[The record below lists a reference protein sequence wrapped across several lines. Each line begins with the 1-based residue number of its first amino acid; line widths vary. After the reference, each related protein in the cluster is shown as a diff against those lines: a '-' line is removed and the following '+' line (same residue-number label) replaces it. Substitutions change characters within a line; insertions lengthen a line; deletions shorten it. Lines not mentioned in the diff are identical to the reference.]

1 MNCCSIITIFEK
13 TTKKLLN
20 NNHRYSYMESVNI
33 LNISINNLSMIDL
46 IKKLGKN
53 GGSVFTP
60 NVDHLMKLQNNREFF
75 QIYSTADYQVC
86 DSKILILAAKFLGQ
100 PIQEKISGSDLFP
113 AFYKY
118 YKNDKNIKIFLLGGP
133 ERVADLARKK
143 INDKVNRQIVVDS
156 YSPPFGFE
164 KNKAECQKIVDL
176 INDSGATVLAVGL
189 GAPKQEKWIQEH
201 KNKLKNV
208 KVFLA
213 IGATIE
219 FEAGYRRRA
228 PKWMSEVG
236 LEWLYRL
243 ISEPK
248 RLSKRY
254 LIESLPFFWLLVQQ
268 KLNIYQSPFAL
279 EEFEFGINYNR
290 NAPN

>member
-1 MNCCSIITIFEK
+1 M
-13 TTKKLLN
+13 TKVK
-20 NNHRYSYMESVNI
+20 I
-33 LNISINNLSMIDL
+33 LNVSIDNSSMGNL
-46 IKKLGKN
+46 IKKLGDK

-60 NVDHLMKLQNNREFF
+60 NVDHLIKLQKDRDFSR
-75 QIYSTADYQVC
+75 IYNSAEYRVC
-86 DSKILILAAKFLGQ
+86 DSKILMFAANFLGQ
-100 PIQEKISGSDLFP
+100 SIQEKISGSDLFP

-118 YKNDKNIKIFLLGGP
+118 YKEDENIKIFLLGGP
-133 ERVADLARKK
+133 KGVADSARKK
-143 INDKVNRQIVVDS
+143 INNKVKRQIIVDS

-164 KNKAECQKIVDL
+164 KNKTECQKIIDL

-189 GAPKQEKWIQEH
+189 GAPKQEKWIHEH

-208 KVFLA
+208 RVFLA

-219 FEAGYRRRA
+219 FEAGYRRRS
-228 PKWMSEVG
+228 PRWMGEVG

-254 LIESLPFFWLLVQQ
+254 LIESLPFFWLLLQQ
-268 KLNIYQSPFAL
+268 KLNIYQNPFAP
-279 EEFEFGINYNR
+279 EEFESR
-290 NAPN
+290 KTHHPREPNQI